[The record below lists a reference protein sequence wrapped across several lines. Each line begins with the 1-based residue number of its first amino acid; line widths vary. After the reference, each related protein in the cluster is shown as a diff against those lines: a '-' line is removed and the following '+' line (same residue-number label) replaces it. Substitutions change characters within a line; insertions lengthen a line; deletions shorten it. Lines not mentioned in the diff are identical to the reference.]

1 MSGRHPLGL
10 PRKTICSVDFIQG
23 ASKVMDKIQRL
34 RDKIRRL
41 RLIMVNI
48 SSILTVMLLYIE
60 QTQIT
65 LTSLKPHVFI
75 LALKL
80 DDS

>member
-1 MSGRHPLGL
+1 MSGRHPLEL

-34 RDKIRRL
+34 G
-41 RLIMVNI
+41 LIMVNI